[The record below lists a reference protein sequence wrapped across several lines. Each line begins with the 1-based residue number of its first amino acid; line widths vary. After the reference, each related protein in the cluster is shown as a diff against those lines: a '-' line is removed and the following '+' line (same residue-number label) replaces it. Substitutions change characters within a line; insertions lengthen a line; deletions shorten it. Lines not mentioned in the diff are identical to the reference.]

1 MADNYVQK
9 RTWAEAV
16 EGERPKK
23 KPAPKP
29 KTAPKPKQAAAKNG
43 GGAEG

>member
-16 EGERPKK
+16 ESKKPKK
-23 KPAPKP
+23 KAAPKP
-29 KTAPKPKQAAAKNG
+29 KAAAKPKQAAANNG